1 MTQLAVR
8 LDAAAEQA
16 LDRLVARTGRPKS
29 DVVRQAITALD
40 RATLL
45 DQMRAESQI
54 VRTDLDDLAEAE
66 AVLEDVRSRRAW

>member
-1 MTQLAVR
+1 MTQLAIR

-29 DVVRQAITALD
+29 EVVRQAITALD
-40 RATLL
+40 RAILL

-54 VRTDLDDLAEAE
+54 VRTDSDDLAEAE